1 MIEATCSACG
11 TLNRIAEADVPAGA
25 KFVTCTSCK
34 SRVGLPTPKAAGIA
48 LPKLPPVLPR
58 GPLAGALGPAGS
70 GGGKNDIIDLA
81 DLPAPRRQS
90 SLGGE
95 GSKAAPKS
103 GLASAL
109 DELPA
114 PKPRPGAAKAVDLE
128 DMPAPKPRAPAPIDL
143 DDMMGGP
150 AADVSDLPAPR
161 GARQVTRA
169 PTPPP
174 SPTDIISDL
183 PTPRGR
189 ATTPSTA
196 PRTVPASNALV
207 IDLPAPRP
215 GGARALTDLPVPRA
229 PTPPPVRNAP
239 SGIPANLPTPKS
251 PGGPGSVDLPAPKGF
266 FDDLPQPAKGG
277 GRGEQAEVPAPKGF
291 FDDLPQPARGTKG
304 GPQAPQND
312 IAPKGFFDDLPQK
325 AQNRTGLPTPAQA
338 QPPAPKGFFDD
349 LPQPAKGGSDRNVQP
364 TKGGSDRNGQPATA
378 REQNVAPRGDFGSG
392 AIDLGSDPIEP
403 IDLAMD
409 DQPLT
414 LDGPAAT
421 SFDNLD
427 LSAPSTPQ
435 SRVAAEQQ
443 EEAEKAGIK
452 FSAKKPGA
460 ASAAGAGE
468 KATLP
473 SFSKQAGA
481 GADMALELEEPRDKG
496 QAPGTTKIGSRQKEV
511 PSLTEAVLAKQRRR
525 KRNIIGGFAL
535 GIALLGSGG
544 FYMYR
549 RHAAQQERA
558 DSISEALSAARKA
571 MIAEDANHW
580 QRAATSASKVLE
592 LDPKHA
598 EAYGI
603 AAEASIAGA
612 LADGKTAQARITK
625 GRKLISD
632 ALAAGVTGPALE
644 RAQALATLTTTPD
657 KAPAKLE
664 ALLAKSPKD
673 GTLAIYVAWAHEANG
688 NIAEAIKAYDR
699 ASQSPSV
706 KVMALVGRARAKL
719 VLNDI
724 EGARADFTTILAVDG
739 DNIPAQIG
747 LAATLPVGQAQQQ
760 ESEILA
766 VLARKDIA
774 NGDPRAVVEAWV
786 LAADLARKGG
796 RLDAARERYRKAL
809 ALSAKDLGGMTGL
822 AEIELRE
829 KRVEIAEELI
839 TKVLTIAPNNANGQ
853 LVQCEI
859 SLRKGDIADAE
870 KRIKLLA
877 ARTPPL
883 APLDGARL
891 MIVKGKLH
899 EYRKEDEEAVAAY
912 VEGAKLAGDR
922 DLTATFAAVSK
933 LTEMAKVAN
942 DAKNIDK
949 EAALRARAEELLL
962 ALAEL
967 AYKDPQ
973 LALTLANAYL
983 QSGAPAKAEP
993 WLRRVIDARPKDA
1006 DALYQLGKVLRKQG
1020 KGIDAI
1026 DKLTQ
1031 AREIEPLRAEI
1042 GLELARTYE
1051 LTRRDPEAGK
1061 LYVKLL
1067 EDPDPS
1073 LELRGHAGKFFVR
1086 TGKLAEAGEQG
1097 QKILA
1102 LDKLSAAGHYLN
1114 AEGLLANGH
1123 LEDARKEFTLSIEL
1137 ERDARHFD
1145 GLGRATES
1153 LSMQRNRDLT
1163 LQDAALRAY
1172 LEASKLD
1179 TTLFSPF
1186 LGMGRLYVARK
1197 EMNKA
1202 VISLLAAN
1210 KLNPGDPD
1218 VAYLLGI
1225 AYQVLGTKETKKTA
1239 VAWLRKSNELKQ
1251 SAETS
1256 YQLGQLYQDND
1267 INLVPPAIEAY
1278 KIATN
1283 LAEIEIKKTG
1293 TVPTWYP
1300 EALYQLGDL
1309 ANSLGEEVTACK
1321 AWKKYLGTAGN
1332 KNPVRV
1338 QTANRALATGLQG
1351 VCQ

>member
-1 MIEATCSACG
+1 M
-11 TLNRIAEADVPAGA
+11 
-25 KFVTCTSCK
+25 
-34 SRVGLPTPKAAGIA
+34 PKAAGVA
-48 LPKLPPVLPR
+48 LPKPPPMPPK
-58 GPLAGALGPAGS
+58 GPPAVAH
-70 GGGKNDIIDLA
+70 DIIDLA

-90 SLGGE
+90 
-95 GSKAAPKS
+95 P
-103 GLASAL
+103 LA
-109 DELPA
+109 DLPT
-114 PKPRPGAAKAVDLE
+114 PKPRTGAAKTIELD

-143 DDMMGGP
+143 DDMMG
-150 AADVSDLPAPR
+150 ADVSDLPAPR
-161 GARQVTRA
+161 GARQSTRA

-174 SPTDIISDL
+174 SPTDVISDL

-189 ATTPSTA
+189 ASTPSTA
-196 PRTVPASNALV
+196 ARTVPASN

-229 PTPPPVRNAP
+229 PTPPPVRTAP
-239 SGIPANLPTPKS
+239 SGEPANLPTPKS
-251 PGGPGSVDLPAPKGF
+251 PTGVSGVDLPAPKGF
-266 FDDLPQPAKGG
+266 FDDLPQPAKGR
-277 GRGEQAEVPAPKGF
+277 GRSEQAEVPAPKGF

-338 QPPAPKGFFDD
+338 QVPAPKGFFDD
-349 LPQPAKGGSDRNVQP
+349 LPQPAKSTDRNVQP
-364 TKGGSDRNGQPATA
+364 AAA
-378 REQNVAPRGDFGSG
+378 REQNVAPRGGFGSG
-392 AIDLGSDPIEP
+392 SIDLGEDPIEP
-403 IDLAMD
+403 IELAGD

-435 SRVAAEQQ
+435 SRVASEQQ

-460 ASAAGAGE
+460 APAADR
-468 KATLP
+468 ATVP
-473 SFSKQAGA
+473 SFSKQAAA
-481 GADMALELEEPRDKG
+481 GADMALELEEPREKG
-496 QAPGTTKIGSRQKEV
+496 AAPGASNKLGPRAKEA
-511 PSLTEAVLAKQRRR
+511 PSVNEAVLAKQRRR
-525 KRNIIGGFAL
+525 KRNIVAGFAL
-535 GIALLGSGG
+535 GVALLGSGG

-549 RHAAQQERA
+549 RHTAQQERA
-558 DSISEALSAARKA
+558 DAISEALTSARKA
-571 MIAEDANHW
+571 MSAEDANHW
-580 QRAATSASKVLE
+580 QRAATNANKVLE

-673 GTLAIYVAWAHEANG
+673 GMLAIYVAWAHEANS

-699 ASQSPSV
+699 ASESPSV

-724 EGARADFTTILAVDG
+724 EGARTDFTAILAVDK
-739 DNIPAQIG
+739 DNIPAQVG
-747 LAATLPVGQAQQQ
+747 LAATLPVGQSQQQ
-760 ESEILA
+760 ESELLA
-766 VLARKDIA
+766 ILARKDIA
-774 NGDPRAVVEAWV
+774 NGDPRAVVQAWV

-809 ALSAKDLGGMTGL
+809 ALNAKDLGGMTGL

-829 KRVEIAEELI
+829 KKVEVAEELI
-839 TKVLTIAPNNANGQ
+839 TKVLTMAPNNANAQ

-859 SLRKGDIADAE
+859 SLRKGDVADAE

-877 ARTPPL
+877 DRNPPL

-891 MIVKGKLH
+891 MLVKGKLH
-899 EYRKEDEEAVAAY
+899 EFRKEDEEAITAY
-912 VEGAKLAGDR
+912 IAGAKLAGDR
-922 DLTATFAAVSK
+922 DLTATFAAVAK
-933 LTEMAKVAN
+933 LTAMAKVAS
-942 DAKNIDK
+942 DAKDIEK
-949 EAALRARAEELLL
+949 EAALRARAEDLLL

-967 AYKDPQ
+967 AYKDPS
-973 LALTLANAYL
+973 LALSLGNAYL
-983 QSGAPAKAEP
+983 QSGFPEKAEP
-993 WLRRVIDARPKDA
+993 WLRRVIDARPKDV
-1006 DALYQLGKVLRKQG
+1006 DALYQLGKVLRRQG

-1031 AREIEPLRAEI
+1031 ARELEPLRAEI

-1051 LTRRDPEAGK
+1051 LTRRDPEAAQ
-1061 LYVKLL
+1061 LYAKLL

-1097 QKILA
+1097 KKILA

-1114 AEGLLANGH
+1114 AEGLLANGN

-1179 TTLFSPF
+1179 PTLFSPF

-1202 VISLLAAN
+1202 VTALLAAN
-1210 KLNPGDPD
+1210 KVKGGDPD

-1225 AYQVLGTKETKKTA
+1225 AYQVLGTKETKKAA
-1239 VAWLRKSNELKQ
+1239 VAWLLKSNELRQ

-1256 YQLGQLYQDND
+1256 YQLGQLYQDTD
-1267 INLVPPAIEAY
+1267 INQVPPAIASY
-1278 KIATN
+1278 KTATD
-1283 LAEIEIKKTG
+1283 LAENEIKKTG

-1321 AWKKYLGTAGN
+1321 AWRKYLGTAGN

>member
-11 TLNRIAEADVPAGA
+11 TLNRIAEADVPMGA
-25 KFVTCTSCK
+25 KFVNCTSCK
-34 SRVGLPTPKAAGIA
+34 SRVGLPTKAAGIA
-48 LPKLPPVLPR
+48 LPKPPPIPPK
-58 GPLAGALGPAGS
+58 GPPAVALGPAG
-70 GGGKNDIIDLA
+70 GGGNNDIIDLA
-81 DLPAPRRQS
+81 DLPAPRRANP
-90 SLGGE
+90 LGGE
-95 GSKAAPKS
+95 GSKPAPKS
-103 GLASAL
+103 GLASAF
-109 DELPA
+109 DDLPA
-114 PKPRPGAAKAVDLE
+114 PKARP
-128 DMPAPKPRAPAPIDL
+128 PATPAPIDL
-143 DDMMGGP
+143 DAMMGS
-150 AADVSDLPAPR
+150 ADPGVSDLPAPR
-161 GARQVTRA
+161 GARPATRSPATA
-169 PTPPP
+169 PTPNPA
-174 SPTDIISDL
+174 DIISDL

-189 ATTPSTA
+189 ASTPSTA
-196 PRTVPASNALV
+196 ARTVPGSNAPV

-229 PTPPPVRNAP
+229 TPTPVRGAPVAVPADLPMPKGPPG
-239 SGIPANLPTPKS
+239 S
-251 PGGPGSVDLPAPKGF
+251 SVDLPAPKGF
-266 FDDLPQPAKGG
+266 FDDLPQPTKGG
-277 GRGEQAEVPAPKGF
+277 GRGIETPEVPAPKGFFDDLPQPAKGAGRGIETPEVPAPKGF

-325 AQNRTGLPTPAQA
+325 AQNRSGLPAPAQA

-349 LPQPAKGGSDRNVQP
+349 LPQPAKSTDRNVQP
-364 TKGGSDRNGQPATA
+364 A
-378 REQNVAPRGDFGSG
+378 RAKEQSVAPRSTFGSG
-392 AIDLGSDPIEP
+392 AVDLGDDPIEP
-403 IDLAMD
+403 IELAMD
-409 DQPLT
+409 EQPLT
-414 LDGPAAT
+414 LDGPGAT

-435 SRVAAEQQ
+435 SRVGAEQQ

-460 ASAAGAGE
+460 APSGE
-468 KATLP
+468 KATVP
-473 SFSKQAGA
+473 SFSKQG
-481 GADMALELEEPRDKG
+481 GTDMALELEEPREKAA
-496 QAPGTTKIGSRQKEV
+496 APGTSQHLGPRQKEAPTV
-511 PSLTEAVLAKQRRR
+511 NEAILAKQRRR
-525 KRNIIGGFAL
+525 KRNLIGGVAL

-558 DSISEALSAARKA
+558 DAISESLTTARKA
-571 MIAEDANHW
+571 MNAVDANHW
-580 QRAATSASKVLE
+580 QRAAVAANKVLE

-612 LADGKTAQARITK
+612 LADGKTAPQRIAR

-632 ALAAGVTGPALE
+632 ALAAGVTGPAIE

-664 ALLAKSPKD
+664 GLLAKAPKD
-673 GTLAIYVAWAHEANG
+673 GTLALYLAWSHEANG

-699 ASQSPSV
+699 ATESASV
-706 KVMALVGRARAKL
+706 KVLALVGRARAKL
-719 VLNDI
+719 VLTDI
-724 EGARADFTTILAVDG
+724 DGARADFTAILALDK
-739 DNIPAQIG
+739 DNIPAQVG
-747 LAATLPVGQAQQQ
+747 LAATLPVGQSQQQ
-760 ESEILA
+760 ESELLA
-766 VLARKDIA
+766 ILARKDIA
-774 NGDPRAVVEAWV
+774 TGDPRAVVQAWV

-809 ALSAKDLGGMTGL
+809 ALDPKDLGGMTGL

-829 KRVEIAEELI
+829 KKVELAEELI
-839 TKVLTIAPNNANGQ
+839 TKVLTMAPNNANAQ

-859 SLRKGDIADAE
+859 SLRKGDVGDAE

-877 ARTPPL
+877 ERNPPL
-883 APLDGARL
+883 PPLDGARL
-891 MIVKGKLH
+891 MLVKGKLH
-899 EYRKEDEEAVAAY
+899 EHRKEDEEAIAAY
-912 VEGAKLAGDR
+912 IEGAKLAGDR
-922 DLTATFAAVSK
+922 DLTATFAAVRK
-933 LTEMAKVAN
+933 LTEMAKAAN
-942 DAKNIDK
+942 DANEIDK
-949 EAALRARAEELLL
+949 EAALRVRAEELLL

-973 LALTLANAYL
+973 LALTLGNAYL

-1006 DALYQLGKVLRKQG
+1006 DALYQLGKVLRMQG
-1020 KGIDAI
+1020 KGIDAV

-1051 LTRRDPEAGK
+1051 LTRRDPEAST
-1061 LYVKLL
+1061 LYTKLL
-1067 EDPDPS
+1067 QEPDPS

-1086 TGKLAEAGEQG
+1086 TGKLTEAGEQG
-1097 QKILA
+1097 EKILA
-1102 LDKLSAAGHYLN
+1102 LDKLSSAGHYLN
-1114 AEGLLANGH
+1114 AEGLLAAGH
-1123 LEDARKEFTLSIEL
+1123 LEDARKEFTVAVEL

-1179 TTLFSPF
+1179 ATLFSPQ
-1186 LGMGRLYVARK
+1186 LGMGRLYVSRK

-1202 VISLLAAN
+1202 VTALLAAN
-1210 KLNPGDPD
+1210 KVKAGDPD

-1225 AYQVLGTKETKKTA
+1225 AYQMLGTKETKQAA

-1251 SAETS
+1251 SAETA
-1256 YQLGQLYQDND
+1256 YQLGQLYQDTD
-1267 INLVPPAIEAY
+1267 INQVPPAIESY
-1278 KIATN
+1278 KIATS

-1321 AWKKYLGTAGN
+1321 AWRKYLGTAGN

>member
-11 TLNRIAEADVPAGA
+11 TVNRIAEADAPAGA
-25 KFVTCTSCK
+25 RFVTCTSCK
-34 SRVGLPTPKAAGIA
+34 SRVGLPTPRAAGIA
-48 LPKLPPVLPR
+48 LPKPPPVPPK
-58 GPLAGALGPAGS
+58 GPPAVALGPAGS
-70 GGGKNDIIDLA
+70 GAGGTHDIIDLA

-90 SLGGE
+90 ALGDE
-95 GSKAAPKS
+95 ASKAAPKS
-103 GLASAL
+103 GLSSAL
-109 DELPA
+109 ADLPA
-114 PKPRPGAAKAVDLE
+114 PKPRGTAVKAVDLE

-143 DDMMGGP
+143 DDMLGQP
-150 AADVSDLPAPR
+150 AGVSDLPAPR
-161 GARQVTRA
+161 GARPITRA

-174 SPTDIISDL
+174 APDDVISDL

-189 ATTPSTA
+189 ASAASTA
-196 PRTVPASNALV
+196 PRTVPASNAPV

-215 GGARALTDLPVPRA
+215 GGARALTDLPMPRA
-229 PTPPPVRNAP
+229 PTPPPVRTPPA
-239 SGIPANLPTPKS
+239 GIPADLPTPRTS
-251 PGGPGSVDLPAPKGF
+251 AGSVDLPAPKGF

-277 GRGEQAEVPAPKGF
+277 RRDEHADVPAPKGF
-291 FDDLPQPARGTKG
+291 FDDLPQPARGTQG
-304 GPQAPQND
+304 GPQAPQNE

-325 AQNRTGLPTPAQA
+325 AQNRTGLPTPAQT
-338 QPPAPKGFFDD
+338 QEPAPKGFFDD
-349 LPQPAKGGSDRNVQP
+349 LPQPAKSSERNVQP
-364 TKGGSDRNGQPATA
+364 VAA
-378 REQNVAPRGDFGSG
+378 REQNVAPRGEFGSG
-392 AIDLGSDPIEP
+392 SIDLGGDSIEP

-409 DQPLT
+409 DQQLT
-414 LDGPAAT
+414 LDGPGAG

-435 SRVAAEQQ
+435 SRVASEQQ
-443 EEAEKAGIK
+443 EEAEQAGIK
-452 FSAKKPGA
+452 FSVKKPGA
-460 ASAAGAGE
+460 AAAASAGE
-468 KATLP
+468 KATVP
-473 SFSKQAGA
+473 SFSKPASAGT
-481 GADMALELEEPRDKG
+481 DMALELEQPREKG
-496 QAPGTTKIGSRQKEV
+496 APLGTTKLGPRQKEP
-511 PSLTEAVLAKQRRR
+511 PSVNEAVLAKQRRR
-525 KRNIIGGFAL
+525 KRTIIGGVAL

-544 FYMYR
+544 FFMYR

-558 DSISEALSAARKA
+558 DAISDALSAARKA
-571 MIAEDANHW
+571 MSAEDANHW
-580 QRAATSASKVLE
+580 QRAATNASKVLE

-612 LADGKTAQARITK
+612 LADGKTAPQRITR

-664 ALLAKSPKD
+664 ALLAKAPKD
-673 GTLAIYVAWAHEANG
+673 GMLAIYVAWAHQANG

-699 ASQSPSV
+699 ASESPAV

-724 EGARADFTTILAVDG
+724 EGARADFTAILAVDK
-739 DNIPAQIG
+739 DNIEAQVG

-760 ESEILA
+760 ESEVLA

-774 NGDPRAVVEAWV
+774 NGDPRAVVLAWV

-809 ALSAKDLGGMTGL
+809 ALDPKDLGGMTGL

-829 KRVEIAEELI
+829 KKLDLAEELI
-839 TKVLTIAPNNANGQ
+839 TKVLTMAPNNANAQ

-859 SLRKGDIADAE
+859 SLRKGDVADTE

-877 ARTPPL
+877 ERTPPL

-891 MIVKGKLH
+891 LLVKGKLH
-899 EYRKEDEEAVAAY
+899 EQRKEDEEAIAAY
-912 VEGAKLAGDR
+912 IAGAKLAGDR
-922 DLTATFAAVSK
+922 DLTATFAAVAK
-933 LTEMAKVAN
+933 LTDMARVAA
-942 DAKNIDK
+942 DAKDIDK

-993 WLRRVIDARPKDA
+993 WLRRVLDARPKDA

-1020 KGIDAI
+1020 KGIDAV

-1051 LTRRDPEAGK
+1051 LTLRDSEAGQ
-1061 LYVKLL
+1061 LYIKLL
-1067 EDPDPS
+1067 ADPDPS

-1086 TGKLAEAGEQG
+1086 TGKLDAAGEEG
-1097 QKILA
+1097 KKILA
-1102 LDKLSAAGHYLN
+1102 LDKSSAAGHYLN

-1179 TTLFSPF
+1179 PTLFSPL
-1186 LGMGRLYVARK
+1186 LGMGRLYVSRK

-1202 VISLLAAN
+1202 VTALLAAN
-1210 KLNPGDPD
+1210 KVKGGDPD

-1225 AYQVLGTKETKKTA
+1225 AYQVLGTKETKKAA
-1239 VAWLRKSNELKQ
+1239 VAWLLKSNELRRN
-1251 SAETS
+1251 AETS
-1256 YQLGQLYQDND
+1256 YQLGQLYQDTD
-1267 INLVPPAIEAY
+1267 INQVPPAIASY
-1278 KIATN
+1278 KIATEI
-1283 LAEIEIKKTG
+1283 AEDEIKKTG
-1293 TVPTWYP
+1293 TVPAWYP

-1321 AWKKYLGTAGN
+1321 AWRKYLGTAGI